1 MAEAD
6 ELIDEIFTQFL
17 SEPPSP
23 TAAAGAGGNNDDD
36 DNNGESDNANSPTI
50 SISHLPDIITALDL
64 DASYGATAA
73 PTKYAAIKK
82 ALDPAACGRVRRQT
96 FREIVPFLLEE
107 SVADGHE
114 GLNEDPTAAA
124 AEAADNNNNS
134 SSITFDATQTSKNS
148 RNRASRES
156 VYKDFLLFTEG
167 QDRPIV
173 LADLK
178 RVSAELKDNAPVELL
193 TNMMQLKP
201 PGGGHGDPH
210 SISFNEFEYIMNMA
224 KSIWRQKKKIPW
236 PCTSITSVL
245 QSN

>member
-6 ELIDEIFTQFL
+6 ELIDEILTQFL

-114 GLNEDPTAAA
+114 GLNEDPTTAAAAAAAA
-124 AEAADNNNNS
+124 AEAADNNNNNS
-134 SSITFDATQTSKNS
+134 SSSTFDATQTSKNS

-224 KSIWRQKKKIPW
+224 KSI
-236 PCTSITSVL
+236 
-245 QSN
+245 

>member
-6 ELIDEIFTQFL
+6 ELIDEIFSQFL

-23 TAAAGAGGNNDDD
+23 AASAATGGNRDD
-36 DNNGESDNANSPTI
+36 ESDDANDPTI
-50 SISHLPDIITALDL
+50 SISHLSDIITALEL
-64 DASYGATAA
+64 DATYGAVAA
-73 PTKYAAIKK
+73 PTKHAAIKK
-82 ALDPAACGRVRRQT
+82 ALDPTACGRVRRQT

-114 GLNEDPTAAA
+114 SVSEDPTAAN
-124 AEAADNNNNS
+124 DNNS
-134 SSITFDATQTSKNS
+134 STFDVTRANKSSS
-148 RNRASRES
+148 RNQVSRES
-156 VYKDFLLFTEG
+156 VYQDFLLFTEG

-201 PGGGHGDPH
+201 PSGSGGGNSDPH
-210 SISFNEFEYIMNMA
+210 SISFVEFEYIMRMA
-224 KSIWRQKKKIPW
+224 KSI
-236 PCTSITSVL
+236 
-245 QSN
+245 